1 MNCCSNPFIKCS
13 THSLAAGATAA
24 TPRPLSTRRPTAYSK
39 QQITSSKWQQLRR
52 RRCCCCCR
60 RRCGNKRTTCQ
71 STYDKTKTMTIKTN
85 CRRRQMETETE
96 QLESAWV
103 TRAVSR
109 MGMELGLWQCRQS
122 HSPRVR
128 AAVFDADADADG
140 EAIRQVKW
148 EARLGMGCSRAM
160 SQVGAIWCAGN
171 VSSCHRNCRKVGFA
185 MCHCGGQARYPD
197 TQPG

>member
-1 MNCCSNPFIKCS
+1 MNCYSNPFIKRS
-13 THSLAAGATAA
+13 THSLAAGATAGEPA
-24 TPRPLSTRRPTAYSK
+24 TPSTRRPIAYSK

-52 RRCCCCCR
+52 RRCRCCCR

-109 MGMELGLWQCRQS
+109 MGMELRDSDCDWDSGSAAKAKAKSQGSCIRCRS
-122 HSPRVR
+122 HSP
-128 AAVFDADADADG
+128 
-140 EAIRQVKW
+140 
-148 EARLGMGCSRAM
+148 S
-160 SQVGAIWCAGN
+160 
-171 VSSCHRNCRKVGFA
+171 
-185 MCHCGGQARYPD
+185 
-197 TQPG
+197 

>member
-1 MNCCSNPFIKCS
+1 MNCYSNPFIKRS
-13 THSLAAGATAA
+13 THSLAAGATLGEPA
-24 TPRPLSTRRPTAYSK
+24 TPSTRRPTAYSK

-52 RRCCCCCR
+52 RRCCCR

-109 MGMELGLWQCRQS
+109 MGMELRDSDWDSGS
-122 HSPRVR
+122 AAKAR
-128 AAVFDADADADG
+128 AAVFDAVADA
-140 EAIRQVKW
+140 EAIRQV
-148 EARLGMGCSRAM
+148 ERAARMGMGCSRAM

-185 MCHCGGQARYPD
+185 MCATVVGRAV
-197 TQPG
+197 